1 MILWTTSLP
10 IAIENGA
17 ALGGYVAAIIVIGIG
32 TGGIKSNIAVSPLSD
47 VSFTIYANNEYS
59 LSSPTNTPAKRW
71 LCPQTPRLASV

>member
-1 MILWTTSLP
+1 VILWTTSLP

-47 VSFTIYANNEYS
+47 ISLANYAYVFS

-71 LCPQTPRLASV
+71 LCLRIPRPASV

>member
-32 TGGIKSNIAVSPLSD
+32 TGGIKSNIAVSPFSD
-47 VSFTIYANNEYS
+47 VSLADYAYI
-59 LSSPTNTPAKRW
+59 
-71 LCPQTPRLASV
+71 